1 MKTLLSPI
9 SLLLL
14 SYLRNY
20 TSTLM
25 IMMKLL
31 SMLCRPQESSMS
43 KLPEMSSH
51 KSWSINVSKNILTG
65 AKKI

>member
-1 MKTLLSPI
+1 MKILLSPI
-9 SLLLL
+9 NLLLL
-14 SYLRNY
+14 SYLPNY
-20 TSTLM
+20 TSTSM

-31 SMLCRPQESSMS
+31 SMLFRPQDSSMS

-51 KSWSINVSKNILTG
+51 KSWSINASKNILTD